1 MFGKLY
7 DRLGSLNLGLW
18 LMAGVLVLLA
28 IGSFTGGEAERNS
41 INVLPLFLWLQGAP
55 LSASWWLWLTIALL
69 ALLALNTVLCSVESL
84 RRKYRQTGFLVLIAP
99 QVMHAGFLLIILA
112 HLFSAAGGVK
122 QVMQLD
128 DGAEIGFP
136 NGRRVQIANLRLTT
150 GPMGMPTDLSAEVRY
165 PAGGG
170 VGVRTIRPNHPFFY
184 QGFGIYLKDVAR
196 YPMSGAL
203 IEIHREPGA
212 GLALAGALLFT
223 VGNIV
228 LLTVRRGGDPVNK
241 NGKGVG

>member
-7 DRLGSLNLGLW
+7 DRLGSLNLGLG
-18 LMAGVLVLLA
+18 LMVGVLVLLGS
-28 IGSFTGGEAERNS
+28 GSFTGEGGARNS
-41 INVLPLFLWLQGAP
+41 INELPLFLWLREVP
-55 LSASWWLWLTIALL
+55 FSASWWLWLTIALL

-84 RRKYRQTGFLVLIAP
+84 RRKYRQTGFLVLMAP
-99 QVMHAGFLLIILA
+99 QVMHAGFLLIVLA
-112 HLFSAAGGVK
+112 HLFSAAGGFK

-136 NGRRVQIANLRLTT
+136 DGSRMQIANLRRTV
-150 GPMGMPTDLSAEVRY
+150 GPMGMPTALSAEVRD

-170 VGVRTIRPNHPFFY
+170 VGVRTISPNHPFFH
-184 QGFGIYLKDVAR
+184 QGFGIYLKDVAP
-196 YPMSGAL
+196 YPSRAAL

-212 GLALAGALLFT
+212 GLALGGALLFT

-228 LLTVRRGGDPVNK
+228 LLAVRRGRG
-241 NGKGVG
+241 G